1 MSRHSRIHILNEV
14 MNSVERYWRFFF
26 HWLLDVSCIEH
37 RRCFK
42 AVVRVVESNAKT
54 LREATHMN
62 CHTKKK
68 VDSPALFWN
77 SSREPQLRNLLLS
90 LNPLGKSQSKSNCG
104 WKYGQSHFDFRK
116 SHDLQLCLSHQKM
129 FLLLHQN
136 ALDLLAY
143 WREIWDTM
151 LPLKALFLRVWTNDH
166 QNFELRV
173 SDIFENWRRMVFQC

>member
-1 MSRHSRIHILNEV
+1 

-37 RRCFK
+37 RRCFN

-68 VDSPALFWN
+68 VDSPALLKFFK
-77 SSREPQLRNLLLS
+77 RAPAKKFAVEFKPIKKKPKQIELRAKVRPK
-90 LNPLGKSQSKSNCG
+90 PL
-104 WKYGQSHFDFRK
+104 HFDFRK
-116 SHDLQLCLSHQKM
+116 SHNLQLCLSHQKM
-129 FLLLHQN
+129 FLHQN

-143 WREIWDTM
+143 RREIWDTM
-151 LPLKALFLRVWTNDH
+151 LPLKALFLRVWTKDH
-166 QNFELRV
+166 HNFDLHMF
-173 SDIFENWRRMVFQC
+173 DIFENWRSMIFQC

>member
-1 MSRHSRIHILNEV
+1 MSRHSRIHILNAV

-37 RRCFK
+37 RRCFN

-68 VDSPALFWN
+68 VDSPALLKFFK
-77 SSREPQLRNLLLS
+77 RAPAKKFAVEF
-90 LNPLGKSQSKSNCG
+90 KHIKKKQSKLNCG
-104 WKYGQSHFDFRK
+104 RKYGQSHFDFRK
-116 SHDLQLCLSHQKM
+116 SHNLQLCLSHQKM

-143 WREIWDTM
+143 RREIWDTM

-173 SDIFENWRRMVFQC
+173 FDIFENWRRMIFQC